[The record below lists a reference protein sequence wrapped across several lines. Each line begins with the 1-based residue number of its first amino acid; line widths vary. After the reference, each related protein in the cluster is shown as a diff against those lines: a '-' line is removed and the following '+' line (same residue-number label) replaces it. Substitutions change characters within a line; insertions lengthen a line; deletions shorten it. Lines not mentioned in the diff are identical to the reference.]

1 MYLIIN
7 TIFQIFPSYQKEI
20 DLLYQDD
27 QNLRDICSDYLLCS
41 AMVLE
46 KQNEGIKTA
55 EFAEFVALQKDMKA
69 EILNEIL
76 KIKTPS

>member
-27 QNLRDICSDYLLCS
+27 QNFRDICSDYLLCS

-69 EILNEIL
+69 EILNKIL

>member
-27 QNLRDICSDYLLCS
+27 QNFRDICSDYLLCS